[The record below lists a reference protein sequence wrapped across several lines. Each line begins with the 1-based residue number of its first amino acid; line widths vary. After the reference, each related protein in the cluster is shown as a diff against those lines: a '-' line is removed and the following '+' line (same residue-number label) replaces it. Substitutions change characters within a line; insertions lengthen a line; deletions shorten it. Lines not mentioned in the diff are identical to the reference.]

1 MQETENATSEL
12 VGRLEEVREKYV
24 TFNKYG
30 SRYAE
35 QAIVVSSGLS
45 TYKFYF
51 TRSDIPEEFPKIGT
65 KVRIKFDI
73 SSRQGVSMK
82 GQEYFSV
89 RLDAR
94 EIEKVKGNDTTN
106 IL

>member
-1 MQETENATSEL
+1 MTNATSEL
-12 VGRLEEVREKYV
+12 IGTLKEVREKYV

-30 SRYAE
+30 SRYLE
-35 QAIVVSSGLS
+35 QAIVVDSGLD
-45 TYKFYF
+45 TFRFYF
-51 TRSDIPEEFPKIGT
+51 TRSDIPETFPEIGT

-73 SSRQGVSMK
+73 SSRQEVSLK

>member
-1 MQETENATSEL
+1 MTNATSEL
-12 VGRLEEVREKYV
+12 IGTLKEVREKYV

-30 SRYAE
+30 SRYEE
-35 QAIVVSSGLS
+35 QAIVVSSELD
-45 TYKFYF
+45 TFRFYF
-51 TRSDIPEEFPKIGT
+51 TRSEIPEKFPEIGT

-73 SSRQGVSMK
+73 SSRQGVSLK

>member
-1 MQETENATSEL
+1 MTNATSEL
-12 VGRLEEVREKYV
+12 IGTLKEVREKYV
-24 TFNKYG
+24 TFNKCG
-30 SRYAE
+30 SHYEE
-35 QAIVVSSGLS
+35 QVIVVDSGLD
-45 TYKFYF
+45 TFRFYL
-51 TRSDIPEEFPKIGT
+51 TRSDIPKTFPEIGA

-73 SSRQGVSMK
+73 SSRQGISMK

-94 EIEKVKGNDTTN
+94 EIEKVTSNDTTN

>member
-1 MQETENATSEL
+1 MTNATSEL
-12 VGRLEEVREKYV
+12 IGTLKEVREKYV

-35 QAIVVSSGLS
+35 QVIVVDSGLD
-45 TYKFYF
+45 TFRFYF
-51 TRSDIPEEFPKIGT
+51 TRSDIPETFPEIGT

-73 SSRQGVSMK
+73 SSRQGVSLK

-94 EIEKVKGNDTTN
+94 EIEKVKGNDKTN

>member
-1 MQETENATSEL
+1 MTNATSEIIGTL
-12 VGRLEEVREKYV
+12 KEVREKYV
-24 TFNKYG
+24 TYNKYG

-35 QAIVVSSGLS
+35 QVIVVDSDLD
-45 TYKFYF
+45 TFKFYF
-51 TRSDIPEEFPKIGT
+51 TRSDIPETFPEIGT

>member
-1 MQETENATSEL
+1 MTNATSEL
-12 VGRLEEVREKYV
+12 IGTLKEVREKYV

-35 QAIVVSSGLS
+35 QVIVVDSGLD
-45 TYKFYF
+45 TFRFYF
-51 TRSDIPEEFPKIGT
+51 TRSDIPEKFPEIGT
-65 KVRIKFDI
+65 EVRIKFDI
-73 SSRQGVSMK
+73 SSRQGVSLK

-89 RLDAR
+89 RLEAR